1 MCHTR
6 TVINLKEVEEVKC
19 PLCGVIV
26 KVDVRE
32 GPARI
37 RRMPAFPETLKRA
50 TIFAGDG
57 ATMHRCGAE
66 DRQRQA
72 LRLSRFTEH
81 TDA

>member
-1 MCHTR
+1 
-6 TVINLKEVEEVKC
+6 VINLKEIEEVRC
-19 PLCGVIV
+19 PLCGALV

-57 ATMHRCGAE
+57 AAMHRCGA
-66 DRQRQA
+66 
-72 LRLSRFTEH
+72 
-81 TDA
+81 

>member
-1 MCHTR
+1 MS
-6 TVINLKEVEEVKC
+6 LKEIEEVRC
-19 PLCGVIV
+19 PLCGALV

-57 ATMHRCGAE
+57 AAMHRCGA
-66 DRQRQA
+66 
-72 LRLSRFTEH
+72 
-81 TDA
+81 

>member
-6 TVINLKEVEEVKC
+6 TVINLRETEEVRC
-19 PLCGVIV
+19 PLCGALV

-37 RRMPAFPETLKRA
+37 RHMPPYPQTLRRA

-57 ATMHRCGAE
+57 AAMHRCGA
-66 DRQRQA
+66 
-72 LRLSRFTEH
+72 
-81 TDA
+81 

>member
-1 MCHTR
+1 MS
-6 TVINLKEVEEVKC
+6 LKEIEEVKC

-37 RRMPAFPETLKRA
+37 RHLPPFPATLKRA

-57 ATMHRCGAE
+57 AAMHRCA
-66 DRQRQA
+66 A
-72 LRLSRFTEH
+72 
-81 TDA
+81 